1 MDTDALIAAA
11 CPTINEIG
19 WTHYFAPETVAKG
32 EAVGL
37 DVFHLY
43 FLGRGGVLG
52 DVDASQVYS
61 AFGYFNPAL
70 LTQMWDE
77 AKAISDPR
85 AAATLYMECCADV
98 GRSRLSGIDGLEA
111 FCETAG
117 AINDAADPTGHALYA
132 GIAAQ
137 PLVDDAPGRAMQLV
151 SVLRELRGSA
161 HLLAVRAVGLDTKTA
176 HFIHRPGDIAMFGW
190 SEADTPVITDVE
202 RGLMVE
208 AEALTDR
215 LVRPAYAVADGN
227 QADAMVAVL
236 DAMKKALTA
245 TS

>member
-1 MDTDALIAAA
+1 MNPDALVTAA
-11 CPTINEIG
+11 CPTINDIG
-19 WTHYFAPETVAKG
+19 WTHYFVPDTVAKG

-52 DVDASQVYS
+52 DVDALQVYS

-70 LTQMWDE
+70 VTQMWDE
-77 AKAISDPR
+77 AKAICDPR
-85 AAATLYMECCADV
+85 EAASLYMECCAGV

-117 AINDAADPTGHALYA
+117 TINAAADPTGLALYA

-137 PLVDDAPGRAMQLV
+137 PLVDDVPGRAMQLV

-190 SEADTPVITDVE
+190 SEADTPVVTDVE
-202 RGLMVE
+202 RGLLEE

-215 LVRPAYAVADGN
+215 LVRPAFAVAEES
-227 QADAMVAVL
+227 QADAMVVVL
-236 DAMKKALTA
+236 DAMKVALTA
-245 TS
+245 S

>member
-1 MDTDALIAAA
+1 MDADALIAAA

-19 WTHYFAPETVAKG
+19 WAHYFAPETVAKG

-52 DVDASQVYS
+52 AVDASQVYS
-61 AFGYFNPAL
+61 AFGYFNPEL
-70 LTQMWDE
+70 LARMWDE

-98 GRSRLSGIDGLEA
+98 GRSRLAGINGLEQ

-117 AINDAADPTGHALYA
+117 AINAAADPTGLALYA

-137 PLVDDAPGRAMQLV
+137 PLVEDAPGRAMQLV
-151 SVLRELRGSA
+151 SVLRELRGCEPLS
-161 HLLAVRAVGLDTKTA
+161 HPRS
-176 HFIHRPGDIAMFGW
+176 M
-190 SEADTPVITDVE
+190 
-202 RGLMVE
+202 
-208 AEALTDR
+208 LTSNE
-215 LVRPAYAVADGN
+215 LG
-227 QADAMVAVL
+227 
-236 DAMKKALTA
+236 
-245 TS
+245 